1 MAPIEECRR
10 RSRLWGG
17 SFLHSLLSATRAT
30 DDRPYKHK
38 VLRTERRPR
47 HPFFRTI
54 PQCTTNLR
62 RGDHW
67 SPYSSHFK
75 GEPATQLTVGWLY
88 HHSVTSQHLSSRRG
102 FRMAPIEGSWRR
114 SRLWGGSFLFSLLSA
129 TLATDDRPYER

>member
-1 MAPIEECRR
+1 MAPIEGSRR

-17 SFLHSLLSATRAT
+17 SFLFSLLSATLAT

-88 HHSVTSQHLSSRRG
+88 HHSVTS
-102 FRMAPIEGSWRR
+102 
-114 SRLWGGSFLFSLLSA
+114 
-129 TLATDDRPYER
+129 